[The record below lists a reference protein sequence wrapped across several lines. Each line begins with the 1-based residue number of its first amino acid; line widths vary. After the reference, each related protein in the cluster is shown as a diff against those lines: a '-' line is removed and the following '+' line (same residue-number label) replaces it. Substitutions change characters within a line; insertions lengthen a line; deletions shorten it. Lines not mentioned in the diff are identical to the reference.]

1 MRALTIHQRL
11 LADPFT
17 RRIFRAV
24 LPRDK
29 LPTHC
34 STSKT
39 HLFVVNTDH
48 SRGKGEHW
56 ICIYLQPNG
65 VAEYFDSYGMPP
77 QYPEIINFLKRN
89 SHRFIY
95 NKRILQGALSQS
107 CGYFCLYYCHKKAR
121 GFSLQSILN
130 NFRQLSPLHNDQR
143 VRAFYEAVRI

>member
-1 MRALTIHQRL
+1 MRALEIHQRL

-29 LPTHC
+29 LPVRC
-34 STSKT
+34 STNKR

-48 SRGKGEHW
+48 SRGKGIHW
-56 ICIYLQPNG
+56 VCIYLHPNG
-65 VAEYFDSYGMPP
+65 VAEYFDSYGIPP
-77 QYPEIINFLKRN
+77 RHPEIITFIKRN

-95 NKRILQGALSQS
+95 NKRVLQGALSKT

-121 GFSLQSILN
+121 GFSLQSIAN
-130 NFRQLSPLHNDQR
+130 EFRQLHPPHNDQR
-143 VRAFYEAVRI
+143 VRAFYESVRV